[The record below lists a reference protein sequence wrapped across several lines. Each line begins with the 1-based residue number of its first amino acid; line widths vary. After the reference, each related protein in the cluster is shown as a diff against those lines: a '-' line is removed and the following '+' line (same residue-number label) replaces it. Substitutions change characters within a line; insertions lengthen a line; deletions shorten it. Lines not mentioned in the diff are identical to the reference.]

1 MAQALAY
8 KDIKY
13 GIAELNKD
21 VVATAGARPS
31 ATGDGTEFGD
41 TSLASTASTQ
51 IPVDGNI
58 DFSKNIQERRP
69 NRANGYRMPYYNDV
83 NNDNKGQPVTFSWN
97 CAVTND
103 IVDILCAGIFQRCTE
118 GGTTPFVKSFQWPV
132 VGAAWAL
139 TGATYGYPEFA
150 TDEGYFFG
158 FLKDSPIATT
168 SEAAL
173 SCVPNRLLLTCS
185 SDANDGRLYQ
195 SSDWTGRLKTDYTV
209 LTDPTSYTYTD
220 SSYYHFQ
227 NMTVTVGGTEMVCYG
242 IQLEITNGL
251 KQIPAG
257 GESCTEIAFPSHNV
271 RGYID
276 VLWDG
281 VARAAF
287 TSAET
292 DNSASTPLFLIY
304 WGTGG
309 ASDPVTTN
317 GDLQFKFTGKINEMP
332 DQGTDE
338 RVVRIGFQGVKSAS
352 YEDMKI
358 QVANAL
364 DRGWQSA

>member
-13 GIAELNKD
+13 GIAELNS
-21 VVATAGARPS
+21 GAVGSSPTR
-31 ATGDGTEFGD
+31 TGDGTQFGD

-58 DFSKNIQERRP
+58 DFNKNIQERRP
-69 NRANGYRMPYYNDV
+69 NRANGYRMPYYNDAI
-83 NNDNKGQPVTFSWN
+83 NDNRGYPTTFTWN
-97 CAVTND
+97 SAVTQATID
-103 IVDILCAGIFQRCTE
+103 VLCAGIFQRCTE
-118 GGTTPFVKSFQWPV
+118 GGVSPYVKSFQWPV

-139 TGATYGYPEFA
+139 TGAMYGYPEFA

-158 FLKDSPIATT
+158 FVKDSPVAVT

-185 SDANDGRLYQ
+185 SDANDGLLYQ
-195 SSDWTGRLKTDYTV
+195 SSDWTGRLKADYV
-209 LTDPTSYTYTD
+209 ALTDPTGYTITTT
-220 SSYYHFQ
+220 SYYHFQ
-227 NMTVTVGGTEMVCYG
+227 DMTVKAAASEMVCYG

-257 GESCTEIAFPSHNV
+257 GSSCVDIAFPAHNV

-276 VLWDG
+276 VLWDA

-287 TSAET
+287 TSAESGNPA
-292 DNSASTPLFLIY
+292 DVVLFEIY

-309 ASDPVTTN
+309 GSDPVTTT
-317 GDLQFKFTGKINEMP
+317 GDLQFKFTGKVNEMP
-332 DQGTDE
+332 DQGSDE
-338 RVVRIGFQGVKSAS
+338 RIARISFQGVKTAS
-352 YEDMKI
+352 YEDMKV
-358 QVANAL
+358 QVANDL